1 MERTGVQWTDSVGT
15 ETISMVST
23 PQVICPNWTILRK
36 LNMNPFKTADED
48 TILEPGESF
57 DVFVCPTRPLAP
69 YDTFT
74 VIFKPPGAG
83 LQFPVRRT
91 VPAPI
96 IPVMQL
102 G

>member
-1 MERTGVQWTDSVGT
+1 MTVILFIGSNGGVDMERTGVQWTDSVGT

-69 YDTFT
+69 
-74 VIFKPPGAG
+74 
-83 LQFPVRRT
+83 
-91 VPAPI
+91 
-96 IPVMQL
+96 
-102 G
+102 

>member
-1 MERTGVQWTDSVGT
+1 
-15 ETISMVST
+15 MVST
-23 PQVICPNWTILRK
+23 SQVICPNWTILRK
-36 LNMNPFKTADED
+36 LNMNPFRTADED
-48 TILEPGESF
+48 NILEPGESF
-57 DVFVCPTRPLAP
+57 DVFVCPTRPLLS

-83 LQFPVRRT
+83 LQFPVKRT
-91 VPAPI
+91 VPAPV